1 MQCLEYL
8 ILGQCLDFLSMNM
21 SHHSIHLFDF
31 NIALNLYPFKFCA
44 HFASFIDKILDL
56 GGTNVTRIVLEFHI
70 LPDHIFIIFFFYVGE
85 SVLTFIDFI

>member
-1 MQCLEYL
+1 
-8 ILGQCLDFLSMNM
+8 MNM
-21 SHHSIHLFDF
+21 SHHSFHLFDF

-70 LPDHIFIIFFFYVGE
+70 LPDHIFIIFFMLGNLFLL
-85 SVLTFIDFI
+85 SLISFRHSM